1 MSCSTPEDFA
11 SGKRRYGYLFG
22 SERNGLKNEH
32 LTLATAILSI
42 PTFPAFSSLNLGQ
55 AVQVST
61 GRALVALPSFQARS
75 HWRSV
80 GFAVGS

>member
-1 MSCSTPEDFA
+1 VILSSSTPEDFA
-11 SGKRRYGYLFG
+11 SGKKRYGYLFG

-55 AVQVST
+55 AVQVSKYGALVFT
-61 GRALVALPSFQARS
+61 GRALMLLCYVADRG
-75 HWRSV
+75 V
-80 GFAVGS
+80 